1 MKKNWWRW
9 ALVLL
14 WFVVISLFSSQTREE
29 SGRLSGGITVWIV
42 EHITP
47 NWKSL
52 EEIVKENLLQTW
64 RFIIR
69 KGAHMAEFAVL
80 GMLLFNAWAGVRR
93 RALSR
98 CALLSMMC
106 SFLGAVLDEAHQAF
120 VPERGPL
127 LSDVF
132 IDFAGAVLGILFVWL
147 VVWIFQKYRKRK
159 ETHAFS

>member
-14 WFVVISLFSSQTREE
+14 WFVVISLFSSQTRVE
-29 SGRLSGGITVWIV
+29 SGNLSGGITRWLA
-42 EHITP
+42 EHLVP
-47 NWKSL
+47 QWESL
-52 EEIVKENLLQTW
+52 GAAAQEELLSTW
-64 RFIIR
+64 RVIVR

-120 VPERGPL
+120 VPERGPSL
-127 LSDVF
+127 RDVF